1 MLSPLRSRK
10 NVCSPNKSLSCGI
23 TGWSSGMVR
32 ASNWP
37 KMRSTCADVSFIA
50 HSLRLG
56 RSKASHAIS
65 RFARPPT
72 SDGRTLSSVIPRRYV
87 RSPCTPSSEPWGKS
101 AHLSNLDGPCDW
113 CCRNGR
119 LSRISMSGIPGCSV
133 ARNTNLTGCS
143 PKRWRSCPASG
154 DSWPTH
160 SSTTTRSMRFMSG
173 LADHPGVGSVGP
185 SHHAGR
191 HTPSM
196 FSPLRYCVF
205 GSLYR
210 PSPDDLPSRL
220 RLEYCWLLCERIDAA
235 PLLCGGLLDDNEFG
249 ESGHK
254 EGSRFLELFV
264 AYLGKRLDDALDVLP
279 RHIVRMLLSD
289 SLNELRLRHQLG
301 HVSLPI

>member
-1 MLSPLRSRK
+1 MRLVLSEWAFIEDFDVGNLRMLGCQKYKL
-10 NVCSPNKSLSCGI
+10 
-23 TGWSSGMVR
+23 
-32 ASNWP
+32 
-37 KMRSTCADVSFIA
+37 D
-50 HSLRLG
+50 RLFPQ
-56 RSKASHAIS
+56 ALAE
-65 RFARPPT
+65 
-72 SDGRTLSSVIPRRYV
+72 LPR
-87 RSPCTPSSEPWGKS
+87 EWG
-101 AHLSNLDGPCDW
+101 
-113 CCRNGR
+113 
-119 LSRISMSGIPGCSV
+119 
-133 ARNTNLTGCS
+133 
-143 PKRWRSCPASG
+143 
-154 DSWPTH
+154 WPTH

-264 AYLGKRLDDALDVLP
+264 AYLGKRLDDALDVLM
-279 RHIVRMLLSD
+279 IA
-289 SLNELRLRHQLG
+289 RLWHSTA
-301 HVSLPI
+301 VA